1 LAGKVK
7 VEGEIVYKA
16 GKMVLEDS
24 CIDICQPDHPF
35 VSRGGL
41 KLEQALKL
49 FEIPIAGKTAIDIG
63 ASTGGF
69 TDCLLQYGA
78 SKVIAIDVGY
88 GQFDWK
94 LRTDSRVQLLE
105 RQNIRY
111 LTSDVLGE
119 LADLAVLDVS
129 FISLKLVLPPTF
141 KLLRSKGEVIAL
153 VKPQFEVGKNE
164 VEKKGIVKSP
174 DKHFKVLLSLKE
186 FVESLGWYL
195 LNLIP
200 SPITGQ
206 KGNVEFLVHLGKE
219 NQNRLWDENAI
230 QDVVNV
236 SID

>member
-1 LAGKVK
+1 
-7 VEGEIVYKA
+7 
-16 GKMVLEDS
+16 MVLEDS
-24 CIDICQPDHPF
+24 FIDIHEPDHPF

-49 FEIPIAGKTAIDIG
+49 FEIPVAGKTAIDIG

-78 SKVIAIDVGY
+78 SKVISVDVGY

-94 LRTDSRVQLLE
+94 LRTDSRVRLLE

-111 LTSDVLGE
+111 LNADDLGE
-119 LADLAVLDVS
+119 LVDLAVLDVS

-141 KLLRSKGEVIAL
+141 QFLKSKGEIIAL
-153 VKPQFEVGKNE
+153 VKPQFEVGKSE

-174 DKHFKVLLSLKE
+174 DKHLKVLLSLKE
-186 FVESLGWYL
+186 FVSQLGWRF

-206 KGNVEFLVHLGKE
+206 KGNVEFLIHLGKE
-219 NQNRLWDENAI
+219 NPKKIWDEEAI
-230 QDVVNV
+230 HDIV
-236 SID
+236 DG

>member
-1 LAGKVK
+1 MAGKVK

-16 GKMVLEDS
+16 GKMVPEDS

-49 FEIPIAGKTAIDIG
+49 FEIPVSGKTAVDIG

-94 LRTDSRVQLLE
+94 LRTDSRVRLLE

-111 LTSDVLGE
+111 LTSDALGE
-119 LADLAVLDVS
+119 LVDIAVLDVS

-141 KLLRSKGEVIAL
+141 QLLKPKGEVIAL

-174 DKHFKVLLSLKE
+174 DKHLKVLLNIKE
-186 FVESLGWYL
+186 LVGQLGWHF

-219 NQNRLWDENAI
+219 NQNLLWDENAI
-230 QDVVNV
+230 QDVVN
-236 SID
+236 IGCD

>member
-7 VEGEIVYKA
+7 VEDEVVYKA

-24 CIDICQPDHPF
+24 RIDIYQPDHPF

-49 FEIPIAGKTAIDIG
+49 FEIPVAGKTAIDIG
-63 ASTGGF
+63 SSTGGF

-94 LRTDSRVQLLE
+94 LRTDSRVRLLE

-111 LTSDVLGE
+111 LTSNNLGE
-119 LADLAVLDVS
+119 LADFAVLDVS
-129 FISLKLVLPPTF
+129 FISLRLVLPPTF
-141 KLLRSKGEVIAL
+141 QLLKPKGEVIAL

-174 DKHFKVLLSLKE
+174 VKHLKVLLNIKE
-186 FVESLGWYL
+186 FVEPLGWYF

-206 KGNVEFLVHLGKE
+206 KGNIEFLVHLGKE
-219 NQNRLWDENAI
+219 NPNRLWDENAI
-230 QDVVNV
+230 QDVVN
-236 SID
+236 IGCD

>member
-24 CIDICQPDHPF
+24 CIDISQPDHPF

-94 LRTDSRVQLLE
+94 LRTDSRVRLLE

-111 LTSDVLGE
+111 LTSDALGE
-119 LADLAVLDVS
+119 LADIAVLDVS

-141 KLLRSKGEVIAL
+141 KLLKPKGEVIAL

-174 DKHFKVLLSLKE
+174 DKHLKVLLKIKE
-186 FVESLGWYL
+186 FTENLGWHF

-206 KGNVEFLVHLGKE
+206 KGNIEFLVHLGKE
-219 NQNRLWDENAI
+219 NQNHLWDENAI
-230 QDVVNV
+230 QNVVN
-236 SID
+236 IGCE